1 MDTFRESDYYIF
13 FDALIDRYSNL
24 KYHLLE
30 AQTFDV
36 KHFGFPE
43 IYYKIMETDRTRVD
57 AFTRAFEL
65 YNNMSGAIVCEA
77 WVGTLA
83 LTKHYLPYVK
93 KAYLIENNPH
103 LRDFIIQQIS
113 HMWYADKV
121 ELIFGDATQVQ
132 LPEQVDY
139 IVGELMSIFCAN
151 EFQVQIFGHLRQFL
165 KPTGKLLPEKII
177 NLAQLCHAEFEHN
190 HKHYPLCFVRHFP
203 EFLTKSEVI
212 NTIDLYT
219 ESDYKV
225 DIKTDLVGLLG
236 GVANALYMQSYV
248 QIANGINFTGTD
260 SLMPP
265 TVCKLG
271 SKIPVHPGQ
280 NITLHSVFEYGTSLD
295 DAVFD
300 I

>member
-1 MDTFRESDYYIF
+1 M
-13 FDALIDRYSNL
+13 
-24 KYHLLE
+24 
-30 AQTFDV
+30 
-36 KHFGFPE
+36 
-43 IYYKIMETDRTRVD
+43 
-57 AFTRAFEL
+57 
-65 YNNMSGAIVCEA
+65 
-77 WVGTLA
+77 
-83 LTKHYLPYVK
+83 
-93 KAYLIENNPH
+93 
-103 LRDFIIQQIS
+103 
-113 HMWYADKV
+113 
-121 ELIFGDATQVQ
+121 Q

-190 HKHYPLCFVRHFP
+190 YKHYPLCFVRHFP
-203 EFLTKSEVI
+203 EFLTQSEVI

-271 SKIPVHPGQ
+271 SKIPVYPGK
-280 NITLHSVFEYGTSLD
+280 NVTLRSEFEYGTSLD
-295 DAVFD
+295 DAVFSVQ
-300 I
+300 